1 MNTLLMQL
9 RPVENTSEFRSVRK
23 LWSRCPMSRCQ
34 KQVRRLPD
42 VRAAKYKSVHSVC
55 GLRRVVREP
64 LMSREICERTQ
75 SARVKLTCARVK
87 QLRLYSRLVWGAS
100 KSSYTILRSRGSWGG
115 WVGGVWG
122 VCVGGGGGGGVG
134 SPPPPPPP
142 GRAGGG
148 GGAGRPPLRSPL
160 RPPPP

>member
-1 MNTLLMQL
+1 MVYSLLCNCHLL
-9 RPVENTSEFRSVRK
+9 RTHPNSDQFGSFGRDVRCLDAK
-23 LWSRCPMSRCQ
+23 TKCGRCPTSA
-34 KQVRRLPD
+34 RLNKNPC
-42 VRAAKYKSVHSVC
+42 SVC

-115 WVGGVWG
+115 WVVGVWG
-122 VCVGGGGGGGVG
+122 VGGWGGGGGG
-134 SPPPPPPP
+134 SPPPPP
-142 GRAGGG
+142 
-148 GGAGRPPLRSPL
+148 
-160 RPPPP
+160 